1 MSWQQWRERWQQ
13 RWLDKRIPP
22 ARRQV
27 LGQRALFI
35 LPTRFGLLFGVAA
48 LATYILGTNYQNNL
62 VLLLAYAQASLLV
75 ASMWLT
81 HRNLQGLQL
90 LGGPLALGDTGGAVP
105 LTITLTR
112 AQACRAL
119 DLTLSG
125 CQLHLPLVDEAPQT
139 LTLPVT
145 GHRRGR
151 LPLPRLRVE
160 SRYPLGLFRCW
171 SLVDLQLEAWLAPAP
186 RHGALRDSSDSGQQ
200 AEQGRGEVAA
210 SMGDFA
216 MLRLHQPGD
225 PLGRIAWKQLAQGR
239 GLLVKT
245 FSEPRHEQTRLSLQ
259 RATGQDL
266 EQRLAVL
273 AWWSADY
280 AKRGVPFT
288 LELSGVAIGPDS
300 GPSFLQRCRMALAR
314 YGTSP

>member
-1 MSWQQWRERWQQ
+1 MSWRQRRERWQQ

-22 ARRQV
+22 ARRQR
-27 LGQRALFI
+27 LSQRSLFI
-35 LPTRFGLLFGVAA
+35 LPTRFGLMFAVTA
-48 LATYILGTNYQNNL
+48 LAFDILGTNYQNNL
-62 VLLLAYAQASLLV
+62 VLLVAYGLASLLV

-90 LGGPLALGDTGGAVP
+90 LGGPLALGEAGGSVP

-112 AQACRAL
+112 AQPCRAL
-119 DLTLSG
+119 ELTLGG
-125 CQLHLPLVDEAPQT
+125 CQIHLAAVGDVAQT
-139 LTLPVT
+139 LTLPVV
-145 GHRRGR
+145 GLRRGR

-171 SLVDLQLEAWLAPAP
+171 LLVDLQLEAWLAPAP

-210 SMGDFA
+210 GMGDFS
-216 MLRLHQPGD
+216 MLRQHQPGD

-245 FSEPRHEQTRLSLQ
+245 FSEPHHEQTRLSLQ
-259 RATGQDL
+259 RAMGADL

-288 LELSGVAIGPDS
+288 LELSGTALGPDT

-314 YGTSP
+314 YGAPP

>member
-1 MSWQQWRERWQQ
+1 MS
-13 RWLDKRIPP
+13 
-22 ARRQV
+22 
-27 LGQRALFI
+27 QRALFI
-35 LPTRFGLLFGVAA
+35 LPTRFGVMFAVTA
-48 LATYILGTNYQNNL
+48 LAIYILGTNYQNNL
-62 VLLLAYAQASLLV
+62 VLLLAYGMASLLV

-81 HRNLQGLQL
+81 HRNLQGLEL
-90 LGGPLALGDTGGAVP
+90 LGGPLALGEVGGSVP

-112 AQACRAL
+112 TQPCRAL

-139 LTLPVT
+139 LTLAVNGP
-145 GHRRGR
+145 RRGR
-151 LPLPRLRVE
+151 LLLSRLRVE

-186 RHGALRDSSDSGQQ
+186 RHGVLRDSSDSSDNGQQ

-210 SMGDFA
+210 GMGDFA
-216 MLRLHQPGD
+216 MLRPHQPGD

-239 GLLVKT
+239 GMLVKA

-259 RATGQDL
+259 RAVGADL

-288 LELSGVAIGPDS
+288 LELSGTALGPDT

-314 YGTSP
+314 YGAPP